1 MKKYIVLTLMGVIF
15 AGAAAGCGTNN
26 DNMNEQGMNTNYDN
40 GALER
45 VGYDQDRPR
54 DYMNVNDTG
63 MRDTVPEDY
72 SLSEEA
78 ANHVADLKEVDKAYV
93 ITTARN
99 AYVAVTLANGEK
111 GNISKNLEEKIAGQV
126 RKADAGLDNV
136 YVSANPDFVDR
147 MKGYGDKFQNG
158 KPIKGLGEELSTT
171 FQRVFPDRQ
180 Q

>member
-1 MKKYIVLTLMGVIF
+1 MKKYIVLTLMGVMF

-45 VGYDQDRPR
+45 VGYDQNRPR
-54 DYMNVNDTG
+54 DYMNVNDNNMG
-63 MRDTVPEDY
+63 NTVNEDY
-72 SLSEEA
+72 SLSKEA
-78 ANHVADLKEVDKAYV
+78 ANNVADLKDVDRAYV

-99 AYVAVTLANGEK
+99 AYVAVTLTNGDK
-111 GNISKNLEEKIAGQV
+111 GNISKDLEDKIAGKV

-158 KPIKGLGEELSTT
+158 KPIKGLGEELSTI
-171 FQRVFPDRQ
+171 FRRVFPDRQ
-180 Q
+180 